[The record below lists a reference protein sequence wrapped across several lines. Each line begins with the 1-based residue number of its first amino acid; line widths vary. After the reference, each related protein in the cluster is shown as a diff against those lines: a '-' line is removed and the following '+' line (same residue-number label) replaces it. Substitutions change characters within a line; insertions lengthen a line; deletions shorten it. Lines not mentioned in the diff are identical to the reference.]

1 MRRVY
6 KRPLHVI
13 ALFMIVVLLFPIF
26 SYAANTLRVND
37 SSGRTVNVP
46 VGASRLICI
55 GSGCLRLICY
65 LGAHDRIVG
74 IESFEK
80 TQQVGRSYR
89 YGYPELFNLP
99 IIAAGGPGNIN
110 KEPDLEAVL
119 KVKPD
124 IIFACYMDA
133 DRADTLQKKIGI
145 PVITLSYGRFG
156 SFGNEL
162 YTSLR
167 LLGKILGKEKRAEEI
182 IVFTEKSKADLLKRT
197 SGIDEASKPSVY
209 IGGVGYRGAQGIE
222 STETDYLPFEW
233 IKAKNIAK
241 GMGKE
246 GHLFIN
252 KEKILALNPD
262 VIFLDALGLSIIS
275 TDYAKHPQF
284 YQALNAFSKGQMYT
298 LWPFNAY
305 MTNIDTVIIDA
316 YATGSILYP
325 EKFRDI
331 DMNKKI
337 DEIYSFFIGKSISEQ
352 MKKDA
357 GVLGIRWKP

>member
-1 MRRVY
+1 MRRNY
-6 KRPLHVI
+6 KSSLLVI
-13 ALFMIVVLLFPIF
+13 ALFMILFFLLTIS
-26 SYAANTLRVND
+26 SYAANTLRVTD
-37 SSGRTVNVP
+37 SSGRIVNAP
-46 VGASRLICI
+46 AGASRIICI

-65 LGAHDRIVG
+65 LGAQDRIVG

-80 TQQVGRSYR
+80 THQVGRSYR
-89 YGYPELFNLP
+89 YAYPELLSLP

-145 PVITLSYGRFG
+145 PVITLSYGWFG

-167 LLGKILGKEKRAEEI
+167 LLGKILDKEKRSEEI
-182 IVFTEKSKADLLKRT
+182 IAFTEKSKADLLKRT

-241 GMGKE
+241 GVGRE

-284 YQALNAFSKGQMYT
+284 YQALNAFSKGQVYT

-316 YATGSILYP
+316 YAAGSILYP

-337 DEIYSFFIGKSISEQ
+337 DEVYSFFIGKSISEQ
-352 MKKDA
+352 MKKDG
-357 GVLGIRWKP
+357 GVLGARWKP

>member
-1 MRRVY
+1 MRRNY
-6 KRPLHVI
+6 KSSLLVI
-13 ALFMIVVLLFPIF
+13 ALFIIVFFLLTIF
-26 SYAANTLRVND
+26 SYAANTLRVTD
-37 SSGRTVNVP
+37 SSGRIVNAP
-46 VGASRLICI
+46 AGASRIICI
-55 GSGCLRLICY
+55 GSGCLRLIYY
-65 LGAHDRIVG
+65 LGAQDRIVG

-80 TQQVGRSYR
+80 THQVGRSYR
-89 YGYPELFNLP
+89 YAYPELLNLP

-167 LLGKILGKEKRAEEI
+167 LLGKILDKEKRSEEI
-182 IVFTEKSKADLLKRT
+182 IAFNEKSKADLLKRT

-241 GMGKE
+241 GVGRE

-284 YQALNAFSKGQMYT
+284 YQALNAFSKGQVYT

-316 YATGSILYP
+316 YAAGSILYP

-337 DEIYSFFIGKSISEQ
+337 DEVYSFFIGKSISEQ

-357 GVLGIRWKP
+357 GVLGARWKP

>member
-1 MRRVY
+1 M
-6 KRPLHVI
+6 
-13 ALFMIVVLLFPIF
+13 
-26 SYAANTLRVND
+26 RVND

-46 VGASRLICI
+46 AGASRIICI

-65 LGAHDRIVG
+65 LGAQDRIVG

-89 YGYPELFNLP
+89 YANPELLNLP

-119 KVKPD
+119 KVKPE
-124 IIFACYMDA
+124 IIFACYMDG

-145 PVITLSYGRFG
+145 SVVTLSYGRFG

-182 IVFTEKSKADLLKRT
+182 IVFTEKSKADLFKRT
-197 SGIDEASKPSVY
+197 SGIDETSKPSVY
-209 IGGVGYRGAQGIE
+209 VGGVGYRGAQGIE

-241 GMGKE
+241 GLGKE
-246 GHLFIN
+246 GHHFIN

-262 VIFLDALGLSIIS
+262 VIFLDALGLSIITS
-275 TDYAKHPQF
+275 DYAKYPQI
-284 YQALNAFSKGQMYT
+284 YQALNAFSKGRVYT

-305 MTNIDTVIIDA
+305 MTNIDTVIIDS
-316 YATGSILYP
+316 YAAGSILYP

-331 DMNKKI
+331 DMHKKI
-337 DEIYSFFIGKSISEQ
+337 DEVYSFYIGKSVSEP

-357 GVLGIRWKP
+357 GVLGVRWKP